1 MLIEFTVE
9 NYLSFKDETTFSMV
23 ADKSISK
30 DLENNKFLEPVSKK
44 FELLKSAVI
53 YGANASGKSNLL
65 KSLAFMKQKVF
76 TSFRDSLIN
85 NEENQD
91 INNFKL
97 SSSTENKPSMFEVI
111 FIQNNKRYRYG
122 FEIDNKKVCSEWLF
136 YVPEKRETNLFKR
149 EGNKFKI
156 NESFKE
162 GKGLE
167 EKTREDVLFLSLVAQ
182 FNGSISKEILDWFNK
197 ITYIS
202 GIEGR
207 FNRTYSIFKAKQDP
221 IFKEKLIHFL
231 KKLDVGIENIEI
243 NDSEFDVKLN
253 TIPNELPENI
263 KNDFSIVFN
272 KIKSLSSNIKNQ
284 NLFIIRNKYN
294 EQENNKELVR
304 FDLENME
311 SDGTKKIIALLGYWF
326 DIFENGKIL
335 IIDELDSSLHSLLT
349 IEMIKLFHSTSS
361 NPKNAQLIFSLHD
374 TTILSNEFFR
384 RDQIWFI
391 EKDPFGASDLYSLV
405 EYKLDNDTKVRN
417 DASYNKNYLKGK
429 YGAIPFLGNIQELF
443 KI

>member
-30 DLENNKFLEPVSKK
+30 DLESNKFLEPVSKK

-85 NEENQD
+85 NEESQD

-207 FNRTYSIFKAKQDP
+207 FNRSYSILKAKQDP
-221 IFKEKLIHFL
+221 VFKEKLIHFL
-231 KKLDVGIENIEI
+231 KKLDVGIEDINIIELS
-243 NDSEFDVKLN
+243 SEEQLKKLPN
-253 TIPNELPENI
+253 NIPNE
-263 KNDFSIVFN
+263 
-272 KIKSLSSNIKNQ
+272 IKSLIEAFGTKGKS
-284 NLFIIRNKYN
+284 LFATIQRNKYD
-294 EQENNKELVR
+294 EQENTKELVS
-304 FDLENME
+304 FDIESME
-311 SDGTKKIIALLGYWF
+311 SDGTKKIIALLAYWL
-326 DIFENGKIL
+326 DILENSKIL

-429 YGAIPFLGNIQELF
+429 YGSIPFLGNIQELF

>member
-97 SSSTENKPSMFEVI
+97 SSSTENKPSTFEVI

-207 FNRTYSIFKAKQDP
+207 FNRSYSILKAKQDP
-221 IFKEKLIHFL
+221 AFKEKLIHFL
-231 KKLDVGIENIEI
+231 RKLDVGIEDINIMEL
-243 NDSEFDVKLN
+243 SVEEQLKKLPN
-253 TIPNELPENI
+253 NIPNEI
-263 KNDFSIVFN
+263 KNLIESFGT
-272 KIKSLSSNIKNQ
+272 KGKSLFATIQ
-284 NLFIIRNKYN
+284 RNKYD
-294 EQENNKELVR
+294 EQENTKELVS
-304 FDLENME
+304 FDIESME
-311 SDGTKKIIALLGYWF
+311 SDGTKKIIALLAYWF
-326 DIFENGKIL
+326 DILENSKIL

-349 IEMIKLFHSTSS
+349 IEMIKLFHSKSS